1 MIQLLFL
8 QTAVRKDPECVKV
21 VVRCRPMS
29 RKEVEDNRQRIVEID
44 KKTGEVHMQ
53 LIYIKLRQIDCTNCR
68 LHYGTQ
74 KLIKASHRSRSLLT
88 RYLRTLQCKV
98 RLEAPIPNLFV
109 EPNKALWL

>member
-53 LIYIKLRQIDCTNCR
+53 LIYKSCDKLTVRTAGYITEP
-68 LHYGTQ
+68 
-74 KLIKASHRSRSLLT
+74 RS
-88 RYLRTLQCKV
+88 
-98 RLEAPIPNLFV
+98 
-109 EPNKALWL
+109 